1 VCKIEKTGF
10 YAKIDVNFRQIDPNA
25 LSIILKKKCQ
35 NYYKFYNEKF
45 TNLTRILLLLLK
57 KYNK

>member
-1 VCKIEKTGF
+1 MW
-10 YAKIDVNFRQIDPNA
+10 
-25 LSIILKKKCQ
+25 KKKNNEIKFFLNKCQ

-45 TNLTRILLLLLK
+45 TNLTRISLLSLK